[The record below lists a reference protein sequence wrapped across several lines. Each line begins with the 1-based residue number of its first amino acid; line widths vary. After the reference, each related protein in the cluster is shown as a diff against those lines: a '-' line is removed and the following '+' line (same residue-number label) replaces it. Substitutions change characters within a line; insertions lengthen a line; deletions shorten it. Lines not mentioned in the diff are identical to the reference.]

1 MDYQLKLELIEKI
14 LQVNEDMVLYEIKS
28 VLEHSENESLIS
40 DEQFEELERRR
51 KSYLSGKSK
60 THNWDDVRKELL
72 SK

>member
-1 MDYQLKLELIEKI
+1 MDYQLKLELIEKL
-14 LQVNEDMVLYEIKS
+14 LQVNEDRVLYEVKS
-28 VLEHSENESLIS
+28 VLEQSKNESLIS

-60 THNWDDVRKELL
+60 THNWDKVRNELL